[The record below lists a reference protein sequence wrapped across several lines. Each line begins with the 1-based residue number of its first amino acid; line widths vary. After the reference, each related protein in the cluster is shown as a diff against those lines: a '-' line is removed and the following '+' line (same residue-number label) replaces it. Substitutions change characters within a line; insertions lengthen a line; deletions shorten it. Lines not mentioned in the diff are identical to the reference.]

1 MIFNPLDVSL
11 VSHHQN
17 PLDETTTAMTATEV
31 KRLRELNKTPQAVEQ
46 ERRRLGQ
53 VRREQQGVLIT
64 D

>member
-11 VSHHQN
+11 VSQN
-17 PLDETTTAMTATEV
+17 QNLLDETTAMTATDV
-31 KRLRELNKTPQAVEQ
+31 KRQRELNKTPQAVEQ

>member
-1 MIFNPLDVSL
+1 
-11 VSHHQN
+11 
-17 PLDETTTAMTATEV
+17 MTATEA

>member
-11 VSHHQN
+11 VSQNPN
-17 PLDETTTAMTATEV
+17 PLDETTAMTATEA
-31 KRLRELNKTPQAVEQ
+31 RRQRELNKTPQAVEQ

>member
-11 VSHHQN
+11 VSQNQN
-17 PLDETTTAMTATEV
+17 PLDETTAMTATEA
-31 KRLRELNKTPQAVEQ
+31 KRQRELNKTPQAVEQ

-53 VRREQQGVLIT
+53 ARREQQGVLIT

>member
-11 VSHHQN
+11 VSQNQN
-17 PLDETTTAMTATEV
+17 PLDETTAMTATDV
-31 KRLRELNKTPQAVEQ
+31 KRQRELNKTPQAVEQ

-53 VRREQQGVLIT
+53 VRMEQQGVLIT

>member
-11 VSHHQN
+11 ISQNQN
-17 PLDETTTAMTATEV
+17 PSDEATAITATEV
-31 KRLRELNKTPQAVEQ
+31 KRQRELNKTPQAMEL
-46 ERRRLGQ
+46 ERRRLGE